1 MSKLDGGISS
11 EEDSGLHLRC
21 DVDAF
26 PSNVTFIWYHN
37 DEPLPT
43 EVGANLN
50 FRHAD
55 QVTTSHEQMFFLCT
69 VKHVYNDHQ
78 KETRIVVVI
87 DM

>member
-1 MSKLDGGISS
+1 MFLDGVGSA

-37 DEPLPT
+37 DEPLPA

-50 FRHAD
+50 FRHAH
-55 QVTTSHEQMFFLCT
+55 QVMFIYAKPGSRGK
-69 VKHVYNDHQ
+69 VS
-78 KETRIVVVI
+78 
-87 DM
+87 